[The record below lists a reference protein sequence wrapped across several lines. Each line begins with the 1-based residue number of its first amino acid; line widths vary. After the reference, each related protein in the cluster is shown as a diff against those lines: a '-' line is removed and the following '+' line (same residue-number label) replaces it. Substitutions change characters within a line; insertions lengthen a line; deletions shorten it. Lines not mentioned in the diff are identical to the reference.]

1 MNSKKLFTATGLLLA
16 IVLFVALNALGRSL
30 FRSARLDLTEEKL
43 YTLSLGSRNILADL
57 DEPITLRFFFSKTVA
72 KDLTPLLAFGQRV
85 QELVEEYVAH
95 SGGKLKLE
103 VLDPEPYSEEEEQA
117 VEAGLQGVPLNAKGE
132 TLYFGLAGTNTT
144 DEQESIPFIR
154 QERESLLEYDLTR
167 MIYSLAHPKKKVVGL
182 ISKLP
187 MEGNPMARFQNPDAD
202 AGAWFML
209 DQIRERFEVRT
220 IPDAIEKVE
229 DGIDVLM
236 VVHPQGLAPQTL
248 YAIDQYVLGGGKA
261 LVFVDPNCIAQEVRN
276 DPSNPLAGAMADRS
290 SDLGPLLSAWGLDYS
305 KEDLA
310 GDRDSGLRVR
320 LPQGGDIV
328 YTIWLGLRGDQDTLD
343 KSEPITMQLNDLI
356 MATAG
361 VLTKKSEAATT
372 VTPLVET
379 TKNSM
384 KVAKSA
390 IQFGDD
396 PKKLYESF
404 VSGGEKLMLAA
415 RVHGPAKS
423 AYPEGK
429 PKAEPP
435 ADGQPPEPPEPPK
448 EAAAAEGLKESKGPI
463 NVIVVADADLLAD
476 RWWTRTQN
484 FFNQKI
490 ATPTADNN
498 SFVLNALE
506 NLSGNDDL
514 ISLRGRGNSAR
525 PFDKVDEIRRESDKR
540 FLAKENELE
549 GQLRDLKTQLGQLQK
564 GGGDGGA
571 LILTDEQRKKI
582 EQFRDQQVATSKELR
597 RVKHERNQEIEALG
611 TRIKLLNTFLV
622 PLLAIVAAFGVAA
635 LRPKPKGG

>member
-1 MNSKKLFTATGLLLA
+1 MAFA
-16 IVLFVALNALGRSL
+16 LFVAFNTLSRPL
-30 FRSARLDLTEEKL
+30 FRSARLDLTQEQL
-43 YTLSLGSRNILADL
+43 YTLSKGSRNILADL
-57 DEPITLRFFFSKTVA
+57 PEPVTLRFFFSKKLA
-72 KDLTPLLAFGQRV
+72 KDLTPLLAFAQRV

-103 VLDPEPYSEEEEQA
+103 VLDPEPYSQEEEQA
-117 VEAGLQGVPLNAKGE
+117 VDAGLQGVPLNAAGE

-144 DEQESIPFIR
+144 DEKESLPFIR

-167 MIYSLAHPKKKVVGL
+167 LIYNLAHPKKKVVGL
-182 ISKLP
+182 LSKLP
-187 MEGNPMARFQNPDAD
+187 MEGNPMAQFQNPNAD
-202 AGAWFML
+202 SGAWFML
-209 DQIRERFEVRT
+209 DQIRERFEVRS
-220 IPDAIEKVE
+220 IPESIEKVE

-236 VVHPQGLAPQTL
+236 VVHPQNLPPHTL

-276 DPSNPLAGAMADRS
+276 DPSNPLQAMMADKS
-290 SDLGPLLSAWGLDYS
+290 SDLGPLLGAWGLDYA

-310 GDRDSGLRVR
+310 GDKDNGLRVH
-320 LPQGGDIV
+320 LPQGGDLV
-328 YTIWLGLRGDQDTLD
+328 YTVWLGLRGDQDSLD
-343 KSEPITMQLNDLI
+343 KSEPITSQLNDLV

-361 VLTKKSEAATT
+361 ILSKRADAGTT
-372 VTPLVET
+372 VTPLVQT
-379 TKNSM
+379 SKNSM

-423 AYPEGK
+423 AYPEGQ
-429 PKAEPP
+429 PKAESA
-435 ADGQPPEPPEPPK
+435 ADGKPPEPPK
-448 EAAAAEGLKESKGPI
+448 DGAPAEGLKESKGPI
-463 NVIVVADADLLAD
+463 NVIVVADADMLAD
-476 RWWTRTQN
+476 RWWTRTQP
-484 FFNQKI
+484 FFGQKI

-514 ISLRGRGNSAR
+514 ISLRGRGNSSR
-525 PFDKVDEIRRESDKR
+525 PFDKVNEIRREADKR

-549 GQLRDLKTQLGQLQK
+549 QQLKDLKTQLGQLQK
-564 GGGDGGA
+564 GGGDGP
-571 LILTDEQRKKI
+571 ILTDEQRKKI
-582 EQFRDQQVATSKELR
+582 EEFRDQQVATSKELR

-611 TRIKLLNTFLV
+611 TRLKLMNTFLV
-622 PLLAIVAAFGVAA
+622 PLLVILAAFGVAA

>member
-30 FRSARLDLTEEKL
+30 FRSARLDLTQEKL
-43 YTLSLGSRNILADL
+43 YTLSQGSRNILADL
-57 DEPITLRFFFSKTVA
+57 GEPLKLRFFFSRKVA
-72 KDLTPLLAFGQRV
+72 KDLTPLLAFAQRV
-85 QELVEEYVAH
+85 QELIEEYVAH

-117 VEAGLQGVPLNAKGE
+117 VEAGLQGVPLNAAGE
-132 TLYFGLAGTNTT
+132 TLYFGLVGTNTT
-144 DEQESIPFIR
+144 DEKESLPFIR

-182 ISKLP
+182 LSKLP
-187 MEGNPMARFQNPDAD
+187 MEGNPMAPFQNPDAD

-261 LVFVDPNCIAQEVRN
+261 LVFVDPSCIAQEVRN
-276 DPSNPLAGAMADRS
+276 DPSNPLQAAMADRS

-328 YTIWLGLRGDQDTLD
+328 YTIWLGLRGDQGTLD

-372 VTPLVET
+372 VTALVET

-435 ADGQPPEPPEPPK
+435 ADGQPPEPPT
-448 EAAAAEGLKESKGPI
+448 EAAPTEGLKESKSPI
-463 NVIVVADADLLAD
+463 NVIVVADADMLAD

-484 FFNQKI
+484 FFGQKI

-549 GQLRDLKTQLGQLQK
+549 EQLKDLKTQLGQLQK
-564 GGGDGGA
+564 GGGNGGA

-582 EQFRDQQVATSKELR
+582 EEFRDQQVATSKELR

-611 TRIKLLNTFLV
+611 TRLKLLNTFLV